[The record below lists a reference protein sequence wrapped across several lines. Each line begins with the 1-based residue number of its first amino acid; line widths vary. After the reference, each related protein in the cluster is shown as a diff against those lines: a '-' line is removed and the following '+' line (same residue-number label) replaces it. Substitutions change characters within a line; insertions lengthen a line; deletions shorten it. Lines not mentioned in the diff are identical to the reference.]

1 MDHVAK
7 KVLESDL
14 AGSERYDYIS
24 TFFTIDHQHHVD
36 PNPENLVR
44 RMARLDRRIGRIL
57 QAVERSKRRDHTL
70 VVLISDHGS
79 EYLPGAINVTFPL
92 TRAMRTRLFGGHTVG
107 TVMAEN
113 AVHAL
118 TTPVQGIDFAR
129 VYEGPYSPYNQGPG
143 AEKGYT
149 TAFVD
154 NFGNAR
160 AEIHLRNNDLNRLHL
175 LLQARYRKLDEQHR
189 VRLRKLLRAAL
200 AEVWEWLEPELA
212 AYRDYSQGV
221 RAWLPELKRR
231 ADSYWRDVAAR
242 LGSENERDTAQLR
255 RLDRLSDGNGTPTV
269 LGLIL
274 LLRKDRAQAAP
285 DWRSVITL
293 FIYMAFFSFA
303 YLSLAVGTGALVL
316 FGCVQLTMFIVALKS
331 GENFS
336 AISWAG
342 LALAMAGLIYLVS
355 PGLTAPNPLGA
366 GLMAIAGI
374 AWGLYSLIG
383 RSATDPVRATA
394 YNFIYSVPLV
404 IVTSLIFI
412 ADLQVSMRG
421 ASLAAASGAIASSIG
436 YVIWYAAL
444 RGLRATSAATVQLS
458 APVIAAIGGVI
469 LLSEEVTPRLLFASA
484 ATLGGIALVLGQR
497 ADKGS
502 N

>member
-1 MDHVAK
+1 MRSANTIILTAVAMLAFAANS
-7 KVLESDL
+7 VLCRL
-14 AGSERYDYIS
+14 ALGQGLIDAAS
-24 TFFTIDHQHHVD
+24 FTA
-36 PNPENLVR
+36 VR
-44 RMARLDRRIGRIL
+44 
-57 QAVERSKRRDHTL
+57 
-70 VVLISDHGS
+70 VVS
-79 EYLPGAINVTFPL
+79 GA
-92 TRAMRTRLFGGHTVG
+92 A
-107 TVMAEN
+107 
-113 AVHAL
+113 
-118 TTPVQGIDFAR
+118 
-129 VYEGPYSPYNQGPG
+129 
-143 AEKGYT
+143 
-149 TAFVD
+149 
-154 NFGNAR
+154 
-160 AEIHLRNNDLNRLHL
+160 
-175 LLQARYRKLDEQHR
+175 
-189 VRLRKLLRAAL
+189 
-200 AEVWEWLEPELA
+200 
-212 AYRDYSQGV
+212 
-221 RAWLPELKRR
+221 
-231 ADSYWRDVAAR
+231 
-242 LGSENERDTAQLR
+242 
-255 RLDRLSDGNGTPTV
+255 V

-303 YLSLAVGTGALVL
+303 YLSLPAGTGALVL

-412 ADLQVSMRG
+412 ADFQVSMRG
-421 ASLAAASGAIASSIG
+421 ASLAAASGAIASGIG
-436 YVIWYAAL
+436 YVIWYVAL

>member
-1 MDHVAK
+1 MLAFAANS
-7 KVLESDL
+7 VLCRL
-14 AGSERYDYIS
+14 ALGQGLIDAAS
-24 TFFTIDHQHHVD
+24 FTA
-36 PNPENLVR
+36 VR
-44 RMARLDRRIGRIL
+44 
-57 QAVERSKRRDHTL
+57 
-70 VVLISDHGS
+70 VVS
-79 EYLPGAINVTFPL
+79 GA
-92 TRAMRTRLFGGHTVG
+92 A
-107 TVMAEN
+107 
-113 AVHAL
+113 
-118 TTPVQGIDFAR
+118 
-129 VYEGPYSPYNQGPG
+129 
-143 AEKGYT
+143 
-149 TAFVD
+149 
-154 NFGNAR
+154 
-160 AEIHLRNNDLNRLHL
+160 
-175 LLQARYRKLDEQHR
+175 
-189 VRLRKLLRAAL
+189 
-200 AEVWEWLEPELA
+200 
-212 AYRDYSQGV
+212 
-221 RAWLPELKRR
+221 
-231 ADSYWRDVAAR
+231 
-242 LGSENERDTAQLR
+242 
-255 RLDRLSDGNGTPTV
+255 V

-316 FGCVQLTMFIVALKS
+316 FGCVQFTMFIVALKS

-421 ASLAAASGAIASSIG
+421 ASLAAASGAIASGIG